1 LPQTDI
7 SDITD
12 IKMVDILVR
21 DVSPELHRALKI
33 EAARQGTT
41 LANYVRILMEKRLGT
56 YGEPFDETAL
66 ERLGKMREGLPDLSH
81 VDWSD
86 LSWRASREL
95 DERDEER
102 AGSLVPHTPAKSA

>member
-1 LPQTDI
+1 
-7 SDITD
+7 
-12 IKMVDILVR
+12 MVDILVR

-41 LANYVRILMEKRLGT
+41 LANYVRILMEMRLGT
-56 YGEPFDETAL
+56 NGEPFDEAAL
-66 ERLGKMREGLPDLSH
+66 GRLRKMREGLPDLTH

-95 DERDEER
+95 DERDEAR
-102 AGSLVPHTPAKSA
+102 ARSHMPPAPAKSA